1 MYLDFKVTFEKNH
14 YFFNKNTNEP
24 DIKLLLI
31 YPESYNGSIMF
42 PINVTIEDE
51 NGTATGEY

>member
-1 MYLDFKVTFEKNH
+1 MYLDFKVTFEMDQ
-14 YFFNKNTNEP
+14 YFFDKNIYEP

>member
-14 YFFNKNTNEP
+14 YIFNKNTDEP
-24 DIKLLLI
+24 DVKLLLI
-31 YPESYNGSIMF
+31 YPESYNESIMF